1 MTEAAPEKSS
11 RFETF
16 TDWARAQAKWFL
28 DPSGAFLAR
37 IGIHPNV
44 LTILGLIGNSVGAV
58 LLAQGHFTLGGI
70 VIFFMAPIDALDGAT
85 ARASGEKSAWGA
97 FVDSTVDRWTE
108 VITMLGLLIHY
119 LGINNARMTVLVFIT
134 LVGSLMVS
142 YTRARAEAL
151 GFDGKVGLMS
161 RLERYVV
168 LIPALVF
175 GHPEWA
181 LWIIAITA
189 NGTAVQRMFHVR
201 KQWYSNLPDREQEL
215 ANKD

>member
-1 MTEAAPEKSS
+1 METSS
-11 RFETF
+11 I
-16 TDWARAQAKWFL
+16 DQ
-28 DPSGAFLAR
+28 
-37 IGIHPNV
+37 
-44 LTILGLIGNSVGAV
+44 ILNIITTYGLRVI
-58 LLAQGHFTLGGI
+58 GGI
-70 VIFFMAPIDALDGAT
+70 VILFMAPIDALDGAT
-85 ARASGEKSAWGA
+85 ARASGEKSVWGA

-108 VITMLGLLIHY
+108 AITMLGLLIHY

-134 LVGSLMVS
+134 LVGSQMVS

-201 KQWYSNLPDREQEL
+201 KQWYSKFPDRE
-215 ANKD
+215 